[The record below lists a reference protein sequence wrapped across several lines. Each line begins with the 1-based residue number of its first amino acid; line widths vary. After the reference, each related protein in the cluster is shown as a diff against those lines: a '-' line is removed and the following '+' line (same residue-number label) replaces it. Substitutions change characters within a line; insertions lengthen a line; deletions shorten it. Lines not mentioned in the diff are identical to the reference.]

1 MPYWRLSSVYFFYFA
16 SLGALIPYFGLYLH
30 SLGFLA
36 AQVGLVFAVIQGTKL
51 VAPSLIAGLS
61 ARFDNRMH
69 LVQLAA
75 LLTVLSFSFL
85 LIEQTFYW
93 VLVITFIFSF
103 FWNAMLPQFE
113 SITLT
118 KLGVNTH
125 AYSDIRLWGS
135 LGFIATVAGT
145 GFILDIVDLSLW
157 PWLVSLC
164 LMAILLS
171 SLSLQEKQIK
181 LQPDKNNSIISIVK
195 QKKVIVFFMVVFLVQ
210 ASHGPYY
217 VFYSILLDSLG
228 YNETQIG
235 QFWALGVVA
244 EIVLFILI
252 KHVFKRVSLRFVML
266 ISVFLTMI
274 RWLIIG
280 WLSSSLAAL
289 LIAQLLHAASFGSF
303 HVVCIH
309 LTHLYFKGHQQDKGQ
324 AFYSSVGYGAGGM
337 LGVFVAGLL
346 WDDLGEEGAFTAA
359 FLMSLI
365 ALCLCWKW
373 VEREGNK
380 PLKVEADEFNPL

>member
-1 MPYWRLSSVYFFYFA
+1 
-16 SLGALIPYFGLYLH
+16 
-30 SLGFLA
+30 
-36 AQVGLVFAVIQGTKL
+36 
-51 VAPSLIAGLS
+51 
-61 ARFDNRMH
+61 
-69 LVQLAA
+69 
-75 LLTVLSFSFL
+75 
-85 LIEQTFYW
+85 
-93 VLVITFIFSF
+93 
-103 FWNAMLPQFE
+103 
-113 SITLT
+113 
-118 KLGVNTH
+118 
-125 AYSDIRLWGS
+125 
-135 LGFIATVAGT
+135 
-145 GFILDIVDLSLW
+145 
-157 PWLVSLC
+157 
-164 LMAILLS
+164 MAILLS

-309 LTHLYFKGHQQDKGQ
+309 LTHIYFKGHQQDKGQ